1 MTESPKAN
9 EPDWS
14 GLNLPVLTEVV
25 DEQAVPTLAEEAG
38 IDVPEFDFSSE
49 LDLLE
54 HELTEESPGA
64 GGAALE
70 IPELTLEDLLAGEE
84 LAAEPA
90 SPVLDF
96 SSLPSLEL
104 TDASTSLDEHTALD
118 FVLEPREPA
127 APTPGPEAFVEAAD
141 LQPDSLPDLPPVAQD
156 DVAPPELAPA
166 DQSLASEDLSWDDV
180 AAAAAQLPADES
192 GVAELQETLAA
203 EPVPELAPADQSAA
217 SEDLSWGDVAVA
229 AEQLP
234 ADESGV
240 AELQEALPAE
250 PVPERQAEA
259 AQASLASPAEPDA
272 PQDDAAQPFVSI
284 SLDSLP
290 SGVLGGGIGREPAP
304 ETGLEWLNDL
314 PKPEGQ
320 PASETPPEAP
330 SLQDVLQ
337 EAERVLAEERAQ
349 LAAQADLPADENA
362 VVADSHEAPEAEA
375 GLANERDALEAVG
388 EDIEPAQSIPSEGPE
403 MDASVAVAL
412 PELEA
417 SLIEPSIPEPLAV
430 ADAASEASPVDQDG
444 ESALGERL
452 DEAMGLPELPSAAE
466 ASTDAQAAEAEPPMA
481 AGEAASEALAYD
493 AVALPELPVVTEVAQ
508 DEDDLPTPQA
518 AIVEAAPADEA
529 PALSETPASAQPA
542 TEALPADAMEGLGEE
557 GVALA
562 EEAAAAASLAPLVE
576 QAPLPELASEAP
588 AAIEPESAALSDVD
602 FVEKQALPELA
613 IDQAVLESEPVIDLA
628 QEDVASTASIQTL
641 YEPVPEL
648 APADAMDSEFA
659 AEPEARI
666 ESIDAEATVA
676 MPEPALTA
684 SMASELAAFAGPQPE
699 TEVTRDLDAAAVSML
714 YEGVPQPAPLEDED
728 MPALSGLL
736 ERGQEHAG
744 GSGEASVADAAASPV
759 SVVSVA
765 AMASAAAA
773 GRPLP
778 PPLDEQALF
787 ESLYEQMLPRMKV
800 ELSLWL
806 QDAIEVQAK
815 QMLSGMMHQLKEDY
829 EMLFSDA
836 LKESLREALHHAG
849 SAGKD
854 EEQP

>member
-90 SPVLDF
+90 SPILDF

-104 TDASTSLDEHTALD
+104 TDASASLDEHTALD

-127 APTPGPEAFVEAAD
+127 APTPGLEAFVEAAD

-156 DVAPPELAPA
+156 DVAPPEFAPA
-166 DQSLASEDLSWDDV
+166 DQSPAGEDLSWSDVV
-180 AAAAAQLPADES
+180 AAAERLPADES
-192 GVAELQETLAA
+192 A
-203 EPVPELAPADQSAA
+203 VPELPDA
-217 SEDLSWGDVAVA
+217 LS
-229 AEQLP
+229 
-234 ADESGV
+234 
-240 AELQEALPAE
+240 AE
-250 PVPERQAEA
+250 PVPERQAGA
-259 AQASLASPAEPDA
+259 APASQARPAEQDA
-272 PQDDAAQPFVSI
+272 PQDAAAQPFVSI

-452 DEAMGLPELPSAAE
+452 DEAMALPELPSAVE
-466 ASTDAQAAEAEPPMA
+466 ASDAQAAESESPMA

-508 DEDDLPTPQA
+508 DEGDLPTPQA
-518 AIVEAAPADEA
+518 AIVEAAPADDA
-529 PALSETPASAQPA
+529 PALPETPASAQLA
-542 TEALPADAMEGLGEE
+542 TEELPVDAMEGLGEE

-613 IDQAVLESEPVIDLA
+613 IDQAVLESEAMIDFA

-648 APADAMDSEFA
+648 APADAMDGEFA

-684 SMASELAAFAGPQPE
+684 SMASELAAFAEPE
-699 TEVTRDLDAAAVSML
+699 PESEVAQDLDAAAVSML

-744 GSGEASVADAAASPV
+744 ASGEASAADAAASPV

-836 LKESLREALHHAG
+836 LKESLREALYHAG

>member
-90 SPVLDF
+90 SPILDF

-104 TDASTSLDEHTALD
+104 TDASASLDEHTALD

-156 DVAPPELAPA
+156 DVAPPEVAPA
-166 DQSLASEDLSWDDV
+166 DQSPAGEDLSWSDVV
-180 AAAAAQLPADES
+180 AAAERLPGDGSA
-192 GVAELQETLAA
+192 
-203 EPVPELAPADQSAA
+203 PELPDA
-217 SEDLSWGDVAVA
+217 LS
-229 AEQLP
+229 
-234 ADESGV
+234 
-240 AELQEALPAE
+240 AE

-259 AQASLASPAEPDA
+259 APASQAMAAEQDA
-272 PQDDAAQPFVSI
+272 PQDAAAQPFVSI

-349 LAAQADLPADENA
+349 LAAQADLPANENA

-417 SLIEPSIPEPLAV
+417 SQIEPSIPEPLAV
-430 ADAASEASPVDQDG
+430 ADAVSEASPVDQDG

-452 DEAMGLPELPSAAE
+452 DEAMALPELPSAVE

-481 AGEAASEALAYD
+481 AGEAESEALAYD

-518 AIVEAAPADEA
+518 AIVEAAQADDA
-529 PALSETPASAQPA
+529 PALPETPASAQPA
-542 TEALPADAMEGLGEE
+542 TEALPVDAMEGLGEE

-613 IDQAVLESEPVIDLA
+613 IDQAVLESEPMIDLA

-641 YEPVPEL
+641 YEPVSEQ
-648 APADAMDSEFA
+648 APADAMDGEFA

-676 MPEPALTA
+676 MPEPALTE
-684 SMASELAAFAGPQPE
+684 SMASELAAFAEPEPE
-699 TEVTRDLDAAAVSML
+699 TEVARDLDAAAVSML

-736 ERGQEHAG
+736 ERGQEHAAA
-744 GSGEASVADAAASPV
+744 SGEASAADAAASPV

-773 GRPLP
+773 ARPLP

>member
-90 SPVLDF
+90 SPILDF

-104 TDASTSLDEHTALD
+104 TDASASLDEHTALD

-156 DVAPPELAPA
+156 DVAPPEVAPA
-166 DQSLASEDLSWDDV
+166 DQSPAGEDLSWSDVV
-180 AAAAAQLPADES
+180 AAAERLPGDGSA
-192 GVAELQETLAA
+192 
-203 EPVPELAPADQSAA
+203 PELPDA
-217 SEDLSWGDVAVA
+217 LS
-229 AEQLP
+229 
-234 ADESGV
+234 
-240 AELQEALPAE
+240 AE

-259 AQASLASPAEPDA
+259 APASQAMAAEQDA
-272 PQDDAAQPFVSI
+272 PQDAAAQPFVSI

-403 MDASVAVAL
+403 MDASVAVAVAL

-430 ADAASEASPVDQDG
+430 ADAVSEASPVDQDG

-452 DEAMGLPELPSAAE
+452 DEAMELPELPSAVE
-466 ASTDAQAAEAEPPMA
+466 ASDAQAAESEPPMA

-493 AVALPELPVVTEVAQ
+493 AVALPELPVVTDVAQ

-518 AIVEAAPADEA
+518 AIVEAAQADDA
-529 PALSETPASAQPA
+529 PALPETPASAQPA
-542 TEALPADAMEGLGEE
+542 TEALPVDAMEGLGEE

-613 IDQAVLESEPVIDLA
+613 IDQAVLESEPMIDLA

-641 YEPVPEL
+641 YEPVPEQ
-648 APADAMDSEFA
+648 APADAMDGQFA
-659 AEPEARI
+659 AESEARI
-666 ESIDAEATVA
+666 ESIDAEATVG
-676 MPEPALTA
+676 MPEPALTE
-684 SMASELAAFAGPQPE
+684 SMASELAAFAEPEPE
-699 TEVTRDLDAAAVSML
+699 TEVARDLDAAAVSML

-736 ERGQEHAG
+736 ERGQEHAAA
-744 GSGEASVADAAASPV
+744 SGEASVADAAAPPV

>member
-90 SPVLDF
+90 SPILDF

-104 TDASTSLDEHTALD
+104 TDASASLDEHTALD

-127 APTPGPEAFVEAAD
+127 APTPGLEAFVEAAD

-156 DVAPPELAPA
+156 DVAPPEVAPA
-166 DQSLASEDLSWDDV
+166 DQSPAGEDLSWSDVV
-180 AAAAAQLPADES
+180 AAAERLPGDGSA
-192 GVAELQETLAA
+192 
-203 EPVPELAPADQSAA
+203 PELPDA
-217 SEDLSWGDVAVA
+217 LS
-229 AEQLP
+229 
-234 ADESGV
+234 
-240 AELQEALPAE
+240 AE

-259 AQASLASPAEPDA
+259 APASQAMAAEQDA
-272 PQDDAAQPFVSI
+272 PQDAAAQPFVSI

-349 LAAQADLPADENA
+349 LAAQADLPANENA

-417 SLIEPSIPEPLAV
+417 SQIEPSIPEPLAV
-430 ADAASEASPVDQDG
+430 ADAVSEASPVDQDG

-452 DEAMGLPELPSAAE
+452 DEAMALPELPSAVE

-481 AGEAASEALAYD
+481 AGEAESEALAYD

-518 AIVEAAPADEA
+518 AIVEAAQADDA
-529 PALSETPASAQPA
+529 PALPETPASAQPA
-542 TEALPADAMEGLGEE
+542 TEALPVDAMEGLGEE

-602 FVEKQALPELA
+602 FVEKEALPELA
-613 IDQAVLESEPVIDLA
+613 IDQAVLESEPMIDLA
-628 QEDVASTASIQTL
+628 QEDVASTAAIQTL

-648 APADAMDSEFA
+648 APADAMDGEFPA
-659 AEPEARI
+659 PETRI
-666 ESIDAEATVA
+666 EDIDAHATVA
-676 MPEPALTA
+676 MPEPALTE
-684 SMASELAAFAGPQPE
+684 SMASELAAFAEPE
-699 TEVTRDLDAAAVSML
+699 PESEVARDLDAAAVSML

-736 ERGQEHAG
+736 ERGQEHAAA
-744 GSGEASVADAAASPV
+744 SGEASVADAAASPV

>member
-54 HELTEESPGA
+54 HELTEEPPGED
-64 GGAALE
+64 GVALE

-90 SPVLDF
+90 SPMLDF

-104 TDASTSLDEHTALD
+104 TDASASLDEHTALD

-127 APTPGPEAFVEAAD
+127 APTPGPEAFVEGAD
-141 LQPDSLPDLPPVAQD
+141 LQPESLPDLPPVAQD
-156 DVAPPELAPA
+156 DVALPEVAPA
-166 DQSLASEDLSWDDV
+166 DQSPAGEDLSWSDV
-180 AAAAAQLPADES
+180 
-192 GVAELQETLAA
+192 VA
-203 EPVPELAPADQSAA
+203 
-217 SEDLSWGDVAVA
+217 A

-234 ADESGV
+234 VDESAV
-240 AELQEALPAE
+240 PELPDALPAE

-259 AQASLASPAEPDA
+259 EPASLASSAEQDA
-272 PQDDAAQPFVSI
+272 PQEAAAQPFVSI

-314 PKPEGQ
+314 PKPESQ
-320 PASETPPEAP
+320 AASETPPEAP

-362 VVADSHEAPEAEA
+362 GSSVSEDLPAIPDSLEAAEAETA
-375 GLANERDALEAVG
+375 LANERDALEAVG
-388 EDIEPAQSIPSEGPE
+388 EDIEPAQAIPSEGPE
-403 MDASVAVAL
+403 MDASVAEAL
-412 PELEA
+412 PELEE
-417 SLIEPSIPEPLAV
+417 SLIEAPIPELLEISDAV
-430 ADAASEASPVDQDG
+430 SEANLSDQDG

-452 DEAMGLPELPSAAE
+452 DEAMALPDLPSAVE

-508 DEDDLPTPQA
+508 DQADLPAAPV
-518 AIVEAAPADEA
+518 AIVEEAPADEA
-529 PALSETPASAQPA
+529 AALPGTPVSAQPA
-542 TEALPADAMEGLGEE
+542 TEELPVDAMEGLGEE
-557 GVALA
+557 DAELA
-562 EEAAAAASLAPLVE
+562 EEAAAAALL
-576 QAPLPELASEAP
+576 APLPELASEAP
-588 AAIEPESAALSDVD
+588 AAIEPESAALSDVA
-602 FVEKQALPELA
+602 FVEKEALPELA

-628 QEDVASTASIQTL
+628 QEDVASTAAIQTL

-648 APADAMDSEFA
+648 APADAMDGEFPA
-659 AEPEARI
+659 PETRI
-666 ESIDAEATVA
+666 EDIDAHATGA
-676 MPEPALTA
+676 MPEPALTE
-684 SMASELAAFAGPQPE
+684 SMASELAAFAEPQLE
-699 TEVTRDLDAAAVSML
+699 TEVARDLDAAAVSML

-736 ERGQEHAG
+736 ERGQEHAAA
-744 GSGEASVADAAASPV
+744 SAEASMAEAAALPV

-765 AMASAAAA
+765 AMASAVAA